1 MWIVDNV
8 DKSVHKSF
16 LAEIKVFLMWKRIHI
31 KIVDN
36 VDKVEKC
43 GNEHIFCATC

>member
-16 LAEIKVFLMWKRIHI
+16 LAEIKVFF
-31 KIVDN
+31 D
-36 VDKVEKC
+36 VEK
-43 GNEHIFCATC
+43 NPH